1 MYDDI
6 DSTYYDPLDAVED
19 ALAIAAHSPRFWDAE
34 GGEQASADPFEHP
47 SWDVA
52 DALAEDGW
60 EDPSEAALLL
70 EQTVID
76 DSRLTPLAE
85 TPTGR
90 REVHRID
97 ELFLDAPVGEEALH
111 EQVLALVPVA
121 TDGAWPTDEHE
132 LGVRAA

>member
-6 DSTYYDPLDAVED
+6 DSTYYDPLDAVEETL
-19 ALAIAAHSPRFWDAE
+19 ALRAHSPRFWDAE
-34 GGEQASADPFEHP
+34 GGEQASADPFEHL

-52 DALAEDGW
+52 NALAEEGW
-60 EDPSEAALLL
+60 EDPAQAVEIRELL
-70 EQTVID
+70 VD
-76 DSRLTPLAE
+76 DVRLVPLAD
-85 TPTGR
+85 TPYGR

-121 TDGAWPTDEHE
+121 TDRAWPADEHE